1 MTFRN
6 AATAR
11 RACSWPWPR
20 FSRTN
25 RNRRTGTSTKPSRIS
40 AAAAPSSRCARRST
54 PPRTPE
60 DSAMNHM
67 PILNRRAFVIGT
79 ATAGAGLAL
88 GLDIPFGGPTVVRA
102 ADGSPEVNA
111 WVVIRP
117 DDTTVIRI
125 ARSEMGQGTLTGL
138 AQLVAEEL
146 ECDWSKVVTEYP
158 TPGQSVARKRA
169 WGDFSTGGSRGIRTS
184 QEYVRKGG
192 ATARV
197 MLVQAAAN
205 GWKVPAS
212 ECTAA
217 NSVITHT
224 PSGRTTAYGKVV
236 EAAARLEPPADV
248 KLKDPKDWK
257 LAGKGLKRLDT
268 ADKTTGAM
276 IYGIDVKLPGM
287 LNAALKDC
295 PVFGGKLKSYDEA
308 KVMGMKGVKK
318 VVRVNDSTVA
328 VVADTWW
335 HAKTALDA
343 LPIVWDEGENG
354 KVSTASIAS
363 WLAEGLDSAQPA
375 FIGNQNGDAKAAV
388 AGAAKKVEAV
398 YNYPY
403 QNHAAMEPLNATALY
418 TADKC
423 EVWCGTQNG
432 EAAFAAT
439 LETSGLSADKCEV
452 HKQMLGGGFGR
463 RGQTDY
469 VRQAVAI
476 AKQMPGTPIKLL
488 WSREED
494 MQHGTYHPVT
504 QCKLTGA
511 LDADNNLTALQIRIS
526 GQSILFKLRPEGLV
540 NGMDPAAFQGLNAS
554 GEAAIGYSFPNL
566 LVEHSM
572 RNPHV
577 PPGFWRGVNVN
588 QNAIYMECFMDELAK
603 SVGQDPVE
611 FRRKLMS
618 KHPKHLAVLN
628 AVAEKIGW
636 GTPAPQG
643 IYRGIAQVMGY
654 GSYVAGSAEI
664 SVTDGSKIKVH
675 RIVASTDPG
684 YVVNPAQVERQ
695 IAGSFVY
702 GLSALFYGGC
712 TVKDGKIEQTNFD
725 TYNSMRIAEMPKV
738 ECVMVPS
745 GGFWGGVGEPTI
757 GVAAPAVLNAYF
769 AATGKRIRSVPLKDQ
784 NITFA

>member
-1 MTFRN
+1 
-6 AATAR
+6 
-11 RACSWPWPR
+11 
-20 FSRTN
+20 
-25 RNRRTGTSTKPSRIS
+25 
-40 AAAAPSSRCARRST
+40 
-54 PPRTPE
+54 
-60 DSAMNHM
+60 MNQHVM
-67 PILNRRAFVIGT
+67 PKLNRRAFVIGT

-88 GLDIPFGGPTVVRA
+88 GLDLPFGGPAVVRA
-102 ADGSPEVNA
+102 ADGAPEVNA

-117 DDTTVIRI
+117 DDTVVIRI

-146 ECDWSKVVTEYP
+146 ECDWSKVTTEYP

-184 QEYVRKGG
+184 QDYVRKGG

-197 MLVQAAAN
+197 MLIQAAAN
-205 GWKVPAS
+205 EWKVPAA
-212 ECTAA
+212 ECKVS
-217 NSVITHT
+217 NGVITHT
-224 PSGRTTAYGKVV
+224 ASGKTTTYGKVA
-236 EAAARLEPPADV
+236 EAAAKLEPPADV
-248 KLKDPKDWK
+248 KLKDPKDWTI
-257 LAGKGLKRLDT
+257 AGKGLKRLDT
-268 ADKTTGAM
+268 VDKTTGKM

-287 LNAALKDC
+287 LNAAIKDC
-295 PVFGGKLKSYDEA
+295 PVFGGKVKSFDEA
-308 KVMGMKGVKK
+308 KIANMKGVKK
-318 VVRVNDSTVA
+318 VVPVGDSAVA

-343 LPIVWDEGENG
+343 LPIVWDEGDNA
-354 KVSTASIAS
+354 KVSSETIAK
-363 WLAEGLDSAQPA
+363 WLAEGLDNAQPA
-375 FIGNQNGDAKAAV
+375 YVGNQNGDAKAAI
-388 AGAAKKVEAV
+388 ASGAKKVEAV
-398 YNYPY
+398 YSYPY
-403 QNHAAMEPLNATALY
+403 QNHATMEPMNATVLY
-418 TADKC
+418 TPDKC

-432 EAAFAAT
+432 EAAFAAA
-439 LETSGLSADKCEV
+439 LEASGLPAEKVDV
-452 HKQMLGGGFGR
+452 HKLMLGGGFGR
-463 RGQTDY
+463 RGMTDY

-476 AKQMPGTPIKLL
+476 AKQMPGTPVKLL

-494 MQHGTYHPVT
+494 MQHGKYHPVT

-511 LDADNNLTALQIRIS
+511 FDADNNLVALHYRLS
-526 GQSILFKLRPEGLV
+526 GQSILFSVRPEALQ
-540 NGMDPAAFQGLNAS
+540 NGMDPAAFQGVAQS
-554 GEAAIGYSFPNL
+554 GEAAIGYSVPNL

-588 QNAIYMECFMDELAK
+588 HNAIYMECFMDELALAA
-603 SVGQDPVE
+603 GQDPLE
-611 FRRKLMS
+611 FRRKLMG

-643 IYRGIAQVMGY
+643 VYRGIAQVMGY
-654 GSYVAGSAEI
+654 GSYVAGAAEI

-712 TVKDGKIEQTNFD
+712 TVKDGRIEQTNFD
-725 TYNSMRIAEMPKV
+725 TYNSMRINEMPKV
-738 ECVMVPS
+738 EAVMVPS

-769 AATGKRIRSVPLKDQ
+769 AATGKRIRSFPLRNQ
-784 NITFA
+784 NISFA

>member
-1 MTFRN
+1 
-6 AATAR
+6 
-11 RACSWPWPR
+11 
-20 FSRTN
+20 
-25 RNRRTGTSTKPSRIS
+25 
-40 AAAAPSSRCARRST
+40 
-54 PPRTPE
+54 
-60 DSAMNHM
+60 MNQMSKM
-67 PILNRRAFVIGT
+67 PKLNRRAFVVGT
-79 ATAGAGLAL
+79 AAAGAGLAF
-88 GLDIPFGGPTVVRA
+88 GLELPFGGPTVVRA
-102 ADGSPEVNA
+102 ADGSPEVNV

-117 DDTTVIRI
+117 DDTVVIRI

-146 ECDWSKVVTEYP
+146 ECDWSKVTTEYP

-192 ATARV
+192 ATARM

-205 GWKVPAS
+205 EWKVPAS

-224 PSGRTTAYGKVV
+224 PSGKKTTFGKVV
-236 EAAARLEPPADV
+236 EAAAKLPPPADADV

-257 LAGKGLKRLDT
+257 IAGKGLLRLDT
-268 ADKTTGAM
+268 ADKTTGKM

-287 LNAALKDC
+287 LNAAIKDC

-343 LPIVWDEGENG
+343 LPIVWDEGDNA
-354 KVSTASIAS
+354 KVSSESIAK
-363 WLAEGLDSAQPA
+363 WLAEGLDNSQPA
-375 FIGNQNGDAKAAV
+375 FVGNQNGDAKAAI
-388 AGAAKKVEAV
+388 AGATKKLEAV

-418 TADKC
+418 TPDKC
-423 EVWCGTQNG
+423 EVWTGTQNG
-432 EAAFAAT
+432 EAAFAAV
-439 LETSGLSADKCEV
+439 LETSGLPADKCEV
-452 HKQMLGGGFGR
+452 HKVMLGGGFGR
-463 RGQTDY
+463 RGMTDY
-469 VRQAVAI
+469 VRQAVTI
-476 AKQMPGTPIKLL
+476 AKQMPGTPVKLL

-494 MQHGTYHPVT
+494 MAQGKFHPVT

-511 LDADNNLTALQIRIS
+511 FDADNNLTALHVRLS
-526 GQSILFKLRPEGLV
+526 GQSILFSVRPAALE
-540 NGMDPAAFQGLNAS
+540 NGKDPAAFQGLAPS
-554 GEAAIGYSFPNL
+554 GDAAIGYTVPNL
-566 LVEHSM
+566 LVEHAM

-588 QNAIYMECFMDELAK
+588 HNAIYLECFMDELAH
-603 SVGQDPVE
+603 SVGQDPVA

-628 AVAEKIGW
+628 AVVEKIGW
-636 GTPAPQG
+636 DKPPPKGVF
-643 IYRGIAQVMGY
+643 RGIAQHMGY
-654 GSYVAGSAEI
+654 GSYVAGAAEI
-664 SVTDGSKIKVH
+664 SVTDGNKIKVH

-702 GLSALFYGGC
+702 GLSGLFYGGC
-712 TVKDGKIEQTNFD
+712 TVKDGRIEQTNFD
-725 TYNSMRIAEMPKV
+725 TYNSMRISEMPKV
-738 ECVMVPS
+738 ESVMIPS

-757 GVAAPAVLNAYF
+757 CVAAPAVLNAYF

-784 NITFA
+784 NISFA